1 MFLHLSVILFTGRG
15 LSPSMHHRSHVQGVS
30 VSGVVSV
37 KGVSAWVW
45 GSLSGE
51 SLSTGVSVQGGLS
64 GGSLS
69 RGSLFREVSVQG
81 HLCTGG
87 SLSGGSLLARHP
99 WTETPHT
106 VTSGQYV
113 SYWNAFL
120 FNSNNFSGLASFSII
135 SSIQL
140 CKCLTINIS
149 VISSLFSTARM
160 SLREPPP

>member
-1 MFLHLSVILFTGRG
+1 MTRGSLSQGWSLSRG
-15 LSPSMHHRSHVQGVS
+15 YLPG
-30 VSGVVSV
+30 SG
-37 KGVSAWVW
+37 

-64 GGSLS
+64 RGLCLGESLS
-69 RGSLFREVSVQG
+69 RGVSVQR
-81 HLCTGG
+81 HLCTEG
-87 SLSGGSLLARHP
+87 SLYRGVSVSKTPLDRD
-99 WTETPHT
+99 PHT
-106 VTSGQYV
+106 VTSGRYE

-120 FNSNNFSGLASFSII
+120 FSSNIFSGLASFSII

-149 VISSLFSTARM
+149 VISSLSSTARM